1 VRLLYL
7 EPFEGGS
14 HAAFTRAIT
23 RGVTADWTVVTLPG
37 RHWKWRM
44 RGAPMWWAQERSDDL
59 AGPFDGVLA
68 SAYVDLPLLM
78 ALAPA
83 VARAPRALYF
93 HENQLAYPMRPEW
106 SGERD
111 LHYGFTQM
119 ASALAADRC
128 WFNSEWNRDSFLD
141 AGQRLL
147 ASMPDHVP
155 GGWAESVAAR
165 SEVLPLPLHLPDLP
179 EVEDAAGERGQ
190 GPIILWNHRW
200 EHDKAPETFVATLR
214 SLHARGAPFR
224 VAICG
229 DGVAELPA
237 DLAARTVHVGR
248 VEERD
253 AYWALLSRA
262 HLAVSTA
269 AHEFFGVSLLEAV
282 HAGVRPVAPDR
293 LAYRET
299 LPAQYRYASE
309 EDLVDQLERLCRG
322 WSSGALDLREDRRRL
337 VSPYRSERV
346 LPRYDAALQAL
357 VSS

>member
-1 VRLLYL
+1 M
-7 EPFEGGS
+7 EPFEVGS
-14 HAAFTRAIT
+14 HAAFTRAVT
-23 RGVTADWTVVTLPG
+23 GGVDADWTVVTLPG

-44 RGAPMWWAQERSDDL
+44 RGAPLWWARERADDL
-59 AGPFDGVLA
+59 TGPFDGVLA

-83 VARAPRALYF
+83 VAQAPRALYF
-93 HENQLAYPMRPEW
+93 HENQLTYPMRPQW

-119 ASALAADRC
+119 ASAMVADRC

-155 GGWAESVAAR
+155 EGWAEAVAAR
-165 SEVLPLPLHLPDLP
+165 SEVLPLPLDLPDLP
-179 EVEDAAGERGQ
+179 DVVDAAGERGA

-200 EHDKAPETFVATLR
+200 EHDKDPDSFVAALS
-214 SLHARGAPFR
+214 SLHARDAPFR
-224 VAICG
+224 LAVCG
-229 DGVAELPA
+229 AGVPELPA
-237 DLAARTVHVGR
+237 AVAARAVHVGR
-248 VEERD
+248 LEQRD

-269 AHEFFGVSLLEAV
+269 VHEFFGVSLLEAV
-282 HAGVRPVAPDR
+282 HAGARPVAPDR

-299 LPAQYRYASE
+299 LPAQYRYASQ
-309 EDLVDQLERLCRG
+309 EDLVEQLERFCRE
-322 WSSGALDLREDRRRL
+322 WSRGAMDLREDRRDL
-337 VSPYRSERV
+337 VAPYRSERV
-346 LPRYDAALQAL
+346 LPRYGAALKGL